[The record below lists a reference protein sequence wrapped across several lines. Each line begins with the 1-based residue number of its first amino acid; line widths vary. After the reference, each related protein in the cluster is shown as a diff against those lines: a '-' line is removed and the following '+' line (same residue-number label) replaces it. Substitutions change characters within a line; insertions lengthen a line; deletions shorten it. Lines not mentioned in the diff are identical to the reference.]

1 MRRNTRYGKGFED
14 YLEAIYRLKLAGAKI
29 TVTSISKDL
38 NVKPSSVVE
47 QLEKLSRMKLIIYRK
62 RSERRPI
69 IMLTKR
75 GERIAKKI
83 YDKHSVLKKFLMN
96 ILKLPE
102 EIAEIDACSIEHYLH
117 RETVERLSK
126 LYDFMIEE
134 FLRNP
139 TLLDKFTE
147 ILKSSNSGKTLKTS
161 GINPEASGGGLD
173 QWKY

>member
-1 MRRNTRYGKGFED
+1 
-14 YLEAIYRLKLAGAKI
+14 
-29 TVTSISKDL
+29 
-38 NVKPSSVVE
+38 
-47 QLEKLSRMKLIIYRK
+47 
-62 RSERRPI
+62 
-69 IMLTKR
+69 
-75 GERIAKKI
+75 AKKI

-102 EIAEIDACSIEHYLH
+102 EIAEIDACSIEHHLH

-134 FLRNP
+134 FSRNP

-161 GINPEASGGGLD
+161 GINPEASGVEVWISGNTRD
-173 QWKY
+173 KNTSKDI